1 MYFYAMNIDDEIKAK
16 FKSPQLK
23 ASINVRY
30 TSNFFA
36 TIQNAYMSEFGLSMA
51 QFNILRILRGA
62 GDSIAVNTVKE
73 RMIEKSPNTTRLMDK
88 LIVKELISRERC
100 SEDRRVVY
108 VKITKNGLKLLAEID
123 VKHDELDANLIGTQL
138 TDDEANTLSD
148 LLDKMRNSVRG

>member
-1 MYFYAMNIDDEIKAK
+1 
-16 FKSPQLK
+16 
-23 ASINVRY
+23 
-30 TSNFFA
+30 
-36 TIQNAYMSEFGLSMA
+36 
-51 QFNILRILRGA
+51 
-62 GDSIAVNTVKE
+62 
-73 RMIEKSPNTTRLMDK
+73 
-88 LIVKELISRERC
+88 ISRERC